1 MVMTSLEVYGPYEIK
16 ASPLYRCHMQSIIS
30 KEMVFIGCVLYNLLP
45 CEPHVTEEIHKKIAQ
60 WESKH
65 RLKDQFMYEMFVLQP
80 HSAYCVPSGTRYLT
94 MTCQKTL
101 FSLHVVAADAA
112 LPPELNLLSPTSTRK
127 LNAGLMSINIYRDPE
142 KSKFKR
148 IKSEAQQQQHVSTDP
163 QQHVST
169 DPQQHVS
176 TDPQQHVSTDPQ
188 QHVSTDPQQHV
199 STDPQQQRQPL
210 SYLVSNETNQFLQ
223 VSGEMI
229 GNISRPKI
237 IYLQIPDMEV
247 YRNIMQPNALEYF
260 RDKFNKIN
268 QEYHLAMNELLFAQC
283 DLLKNMLVNSNP
295 TLNKNCLAWSLVNG
309 TNYSFLHDVLEMW
322 NIEPLE
328 FVRVDP
334 GKGDTNIYFKIMTNE
349 HVMGYAHYP
358 EEGKVFINDKLKP
371 NQIFSVLQHELG
383 HPLGLTHDVNQNSTM
398 FPYFLE
404 GMIVEKY
411 HRTLAFR
418 QRSWL
423 AEYIHFNNEKQKE
436 AKEDFTCPFCKKIN
450 NSFFGSSDY

>member
-1 MVMTSLEVYGPYEIK
+1 
-16 ASPLYRCHMQSIIS
+16 
-30 KEMVFIGCVLYNLLP
+30 
-45 CEPHVTEEIHKKIAQ
+45 
-60 WESKH
+60 
-65 RLKDQFMYEMFVLQP
+65 MFVLQP

-148 IKSEAQQQQHVSTDP
+148 IKTEAQQ
-163 QQHVST
+163 
-169 DPQQHVS
+169 
-176 TDPQQHVSTDPQ
+176 QQHVSTDPQ

-260 RDKFNKIN
+260 KEKFNKIN
-268 QEYHLAMNELLFAQC
+268 QEYHLAMNEL
-283 DLLKNMLVNSNP
+283 S
-295 TLNKNCLAWSLVNG
+295 
-309 TNYSFLHDVLEMW
+309 
-322 NIEPLE
+322 
-328 FVRVDP
+328 
-334 GKGDTNIYFKIMTNE
+334 IYT
-349 HVMGYAHYP
+349 
-358 EEGKVFINDKLKP
+358 
-371 NQIFSVLQHELG
+371 S
-383 HPLGLTHDVNQNSTM
+383 
-398 FPYFLE
+398 
-404 GMIVEKY
+404 
-411 HRTLAFR
+411 
-418 QRSWL
+418 
-423 AEYIHFNNEKQKE
+423 
-436 AKEDFTCPFCKKIN
+436 
-450 NSFFGSSDY
+450 